1 MNWKDRIYESLTK
14 GDSTDGKTQSVGT
27 VRSQQKGM
35 RLHGGRG
42 KETTTHT
49 NEKGQT
55 VIVTRLPGGKTKT
68 TILK

>member
-1 MNWKDRIYESLTK
+1 MNWQDRIYESLTE
-14 GDSTDGKTQSVGT
+14 GDSADGKTQLVGT
-27 VRSQQKGM
+27 ARSQQRGM

-42 KETTTHT
+42 KETTTHK

-55 VIVTRLPGGKTKT
+55 VIVTTLPGGKTKT